1 MENPFEQHKD
11 HITDPKTQK
20 ALNKPLGDT
29 TGFNAGHE
37 DFLKDLIK
45 KLEDKTINPHNIN
58 TLYNKPVY
66 EKLSEEEMEATDIA
80 SFNIISIIRQI
91 EQLWALEHKAT
102 FQIQNLV
109 ETVFQMKS
117 KFEKKHGDVF
127 II

>member
-1 MENPFEQHKD
+1 MEATFEQHKD
-11 HITDPKTQK
+11 HITDPETQK
-20 ALNKPLGDT
+20 TLNEPFKDK
-29 TGFNAGHE
+29 TGFNVGHE
-37 DFLKDLIK
+37 EFLKDLLK
-45 KLEDKTINPHNIN
+45 KLEDKTIDPHNIN

-66 EKLSEEEMEATDIA
+66 EKLTEEEMEQTDVV

-91 EQLWALEHKAT
+91 EQLWVLEQKAT

-117 KFEKKHGDVF
+117 KFEKEHGDVF

>member
-1 MENPFEQHKD
+1 MEDTFKQYKD
-11 HITDPKTQK
+11 HIVTPQTQQT
-20 ALNKPLGDT
+20 LNKPLEDA

-45 KLEDKTINPHNIN
+45 KLEDKTIDPHNIN

-66 EKLSEEEMEATDIA
+66 EKLSEEEMEQTDVV

-91 EQLWALEHKAT
+91 EQLWALEQKAT

-117 KFEKKHGDVF
+117 RFEKEHGDVF